1 MTEASA
7 CSNEFGDYMREND
20 DSLELYHV
28 RENDDSLKLYHV
40 QENADSLKV
49 CLSLSIRSIRQM
61 LSKRRYLKRAS
72 MRTICLVC
80 LKIKEYKPCNTR
92 VHGINKMYLTAF
104 RRLYSSPLDLR
115 TISASWRS
123 YLKGEG

>member
-40 QENADSLKV
+40 RENDDSLKLYHVQENADSLKA

-92 VHGINKMYLTAF
+92 VHGIKIQNVPNSL
-104 RRLYSSPLDLR
+104 SSPL
-115 TISASWRS
+115 
-123 YLKGEG
+123 